1 LISGDE
7 PCGCWLLEDLGA
19 ELELDFAL
27 LEDFALELDWALLE
41 DFALELDFTLL
52 EDLGAVPAPISLHSL
67 PFGS

>member
-1 LISGDE
+1 
-7 PCGCWLLEDLGA
+7 LEASASFPPLGVA
-19 ELELDFAL
+19 LEAGALEELVFAL
-27 LEDFALELDWALLE
+27 LEDFALELDLALLE